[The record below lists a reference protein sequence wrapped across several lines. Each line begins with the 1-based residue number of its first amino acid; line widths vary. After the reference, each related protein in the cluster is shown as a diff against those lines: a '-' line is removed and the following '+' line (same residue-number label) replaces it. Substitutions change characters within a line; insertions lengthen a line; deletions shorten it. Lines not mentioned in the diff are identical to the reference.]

1 MLQNLQLFVLHY
13 FLHFKYSL
21 RGDFDKVSPR
31 CSSWP
36 VRAVK
41 AWAADAGG
49 AKQRA
54 RTWTRFDTLDGSR
67 RISTDLNQTA
77 SRPPGP
83 PVTMDSLRKPH
94 GTGTNQ
100 NVKHVNGWDCS
111 IWMHLVSDIASFARK
126 NVGKSWDFSGQ
137 VWPEATIRLHKLTLR
152 HPMVSKV
159 RMDFK

>member
-1 MLQNLQLFVLHY
+1 MLHRCFKIFNSLFFITFFILSIPYGVILI
-13 FLHFKYSL
+13 KSL
-21 RGDFDKVSPR
+21 
-31 CSSWP
+31 P
-36 VRAVK
+36 VAPVGPWGPWRLELL
-41 AWAADAGG
+41 
-49 AKQRA
+49 
-54 RTWTRFDTLDGSR
+54 TLEAPNKEPEPGPDSTH
-67 RISTDLNQTA
+67 STDLNQTA